1 MFCDWA
7 DYYVRNSLG
16 RYIDQA
22 GVMEILTRADEANLV
37 LQPNNCR
44 DIVFICW
51 CCGCCCG
58 VLTALKLHPRPSERV
73 ASPFRAQANP
83 EICEE
88 GELVPESTVANFAT
102 VQGAIKSIVLE
113 SDSYAIELVR
123 YIHRNPLEAGLVDNL
138 QKYEWSPHK
147 IYLSDS
153 KKYKWLHKDYILK
166 LFSKS
171 KPESI
176 RLYEQFALKETPEEI
191 NQIFG
196 RGNLPA
202 VLGSKSFFDRTKD
215 KFFNLM
221 SMCEGVNSRNFI

>member
-1 MFCDWA
+1 LYQTEDGESRI
-7 DYYVRNSLG
+7 DVRLQGETVWLTMKQMTELFQRDKSLIS
-16 RYIDQA
+16 RHIRN
-22 GVMEILTRADEANLV
+22 I
-37 LQPNNCR
+37 
-44 DIVFICW
+44 F
-51 CCGCCCG
+51 
-58 VLTALKLHPRPSERV
+58 
-73 ASPFRAQANP
+73 
-83 EICEE
+83 EE

-102 VQGAIKSIVLE
+102 VQGAIKSIVVE
-113 SDSYAIELVR
+113 SDSYAIERVR

-196 RGNLPA
+196 RRNLPA

>member
-1 MFCDWA
+1 MKDE
-7 DYYVRNSLG
+7 NLKQPG
-16 RYIDQA
+16 
-22 GVMEILTRADEANLV
+22 GEILLYQTEDGESRIDV
-37 LQPNNCR
+37 RLQGETVWLTMKQMTELFQR
-44 DIVFICW
+44 DKSLISRHIRNIF
-51 CCGCCCG
+51 
-58 VLTALKLHPRPSERV
+58 
-73 ASPFRAQANP
+73 
-83 EICEE
+83 EE

-102 VQGAIKSIVLE
+102 VQGAIKSIVVE
-113 SDSYAIELVR
+113 SDSYAIERVR

-196 RGNLPA
+196 RRNLPA